1 MYSYIKGK
9 VTDKEFDRLILENNG
24 VGYEILAS
32 SHTLALLER
41 GDEAL
46 IYTYFQVKQDG
57 VALLG
62 FQDKEEK
69 SAFSRLI
76 TVTGIGPKNALAIL
90 NEISPYDLAFAIAKG
105 DSVRLSKVKGIGK
118 KTAARIVL
126 ELKEKI
132 DLEDG
137 IIIGKNDA
145 GASVGGDGEEAAV
158 ALQALGFSKS
168 DAIKAVQKAMVATDG
183 TENIIRAALKLVR
196 ND

>member
-1 MYSYIKGK
+1 MYSYIKGR
-9 VTDKEFDRLILENNG
+9 VTEKEFDRLTLENNG

-32 SHTLALLER
+32 ANTLSLLKN

-105 DSVRLSKVKGIGK
+105 DSVSLSKVKGIGK

-137 IIIGKNDA
+137 VIVGKND
-145 GASVGGDGEEAAV
+145 GAPVGGEGEEAAV

-168 DAIKAVQKAMVATDG
+168 DAAKAVQKAMTTVSG
-183 TENIIRAALKLVR
+183 TENIIKTALKSMR
-196 ND
+196 DS

>member
-1 MYSYIKGK
+1 MYSYIKGR
-9 VTDKEFDRLILENNG
+9 VTEKETDRLTLENNG

-32 SHTLALLER
+32 ANTLSLLNK

-57 VALLG
+57 IALLG
-62 FQDKEEK
+62 FQNKDEK
-69 SAFSRLI
+69 SAFLRLV

-90 NEISPYDLAFAIAKG
+90 NEINPYDLAFAIAKG

-137 IIIGKNDA
+137 VIVDKND
-145 GASVGGDGEEAAV
+145 GATVGGEGGEAAT

-168 DAIKAVQKAMVATDG
+168 DALKAVQKAMATTEG
-183 TENIIRAALKLVR
+183 TENIIMAALKSMR
-196 ND
+196 N